1 MNISMAVQA
10 RASEELVLLSRRWPS
25 ERVKVG
31 VRSARV
37 TCPRVAALA
46 EERNL
51 PDQELAMVTSVDF
64 VAVQAVLLY
73 GWMLE

>member
-1 MNISMAVQA
+1 MNIPMAVQA
-10 RASEELVLLSRRWPS
+10 RASEELVLLSRRRPS

-51 PDQELAMVTSVDF
+51 PDQELAMVTPVDF

>member
-10 RASEELVLLSRRWPS
+10 RASEELVLIRRRRPS

-31 VRSARV
+31 VWSARV
-37 TCPRVAALA
+37 TFPHVAALA

-73 GWMLE
+73 RWMLE

>member
-10 RASEELVLLSRRWPS
+10 RTSEEFVLIRRRRPS
-25 ERVKVG
+25 ERLKVG

-46 EERNL
+46 KERNL
-51 PDQELAMVTSVDF
+51 PDQELAMITSVDF
-64 VAVQAVLLY
+64 VAVQAVFLY
-73 GWMLE
+73 RRMLE

>member
-10 RASEELVLLSRRWPS
+10 RASEEFVLLSRRRPS
-25 ERVKVG
+25 ERVKAG

-51 PDQELAMVTSVDF
+51 PDQELAMVTPVDF

-73 GWMLE
+73 GRMLE

>member
-10 RASEELVLLSRRWPS
+10 RASEELVLIRRRRPS
-25 ERVKVG
+25 ERLKVG

-73 GWMLE
+73 RWMLE